1 MWFEIHRLRGKV
13 KKEARKVGLGENGV
27 GRLGLDSNAAEQEC
41 ACLEELP
48 PVNGRLYHRWNSF
61 WFYIIG
67 LI

>member
-1 MWFEIHRLRGKV
+1 MEID
-13 KKEARKVGLGENGV
+13 ARKVGLGENGV
-27 GRLGLDSNAAEQEC
+27 GRLGLDSNGAEQEC
-41 ACLEELP
+41 ACLELLT

>member
-1 MWFEIHRLRGKV
+1 MRFEIHWLGGKV
-13 KKEARKVGLGENGV
+13 EIDARKVGLGENGV

-41 ACLEELP
+41 ACLELLP